1 MNKWLLLA
9 FLCLIFV
16 VYTVDRALLGILALP
31 IQQDTGISNVRFG
44 VLSAGIFWTYAI
56 CVPFSGLIG
65 DRYNRM
71 LIIGLAALA
80 WSVMT
85 VLAGFSTGFWSLFL
99 LVSVAI
105 VIPQTLYGPSA
116 NALIASCH
124 GDTRTVAMS
133 CHQGAYFVGWFI
145 SGMTVTAIVSKFGS
159 WRAAFLVF
167 GIVGILLGGWFL
179 VVGCRAGRLLRE
191 HISGRRSLPIG
202 ESLRAFFG
210 CPTALFC
217 GMGYVAQVFVSY
229 GYCAW
234 GPKFVAEKFGLSVSQ
249 AGTGVMF
256 WHYAASLVAVLAAG
270 LVTDR
275 LIGRWPRIRM
285 ILSMCAMILSVPA
298 LVVFGRCSHLV
309 AVWAAAAVFGVT
321 QGVQGANQFTAVF
334 DVVPAACRSSSVGFL
349 NVMAGLC
356 GSLAPIMLGA
366 LSQRQGVEGFELGFS
381 LMGTL
386 QGVTVFAVAAACFV
400 TFRKDQAR
408 QRRTESLRG
417 MTI

>member
-1 MNKWLLLA
+1 MNKWILLF

-56 CVPFSGLIG
+56 CVPFSGLVG

-71 LIIGLAALA
+71 LIIGLAALS

-85 VLAGFSTGFWSLFL
+85 VLAGFASGFWSLFL

-133 CHQGAYFVGWFI
+133 CHQGAYFVGWFV
-145 SGMTVTAIVSKFGS
+145 SGMAVTAVVSKFGS

-167 GIVGILLGGWFL
+167 GAVGILLGGWFL
-179 VVGCRAGRLLRE
+179 VMGCRAGRLSRE
-191 HISGRRSLPIG
+191 HVSGRSLPIG

-256 WHYAASLVAVLAAG
+256 WHYAASLVAVLVTG

-285 ILSMCAMILSVPA
+285 VLSMCAMILSVPA
-298 LVVFGRCSHLV
+298 LVVFGQCPRLAV
-309 AVWAAAAVFGVT
+309 VWAAAAVFGVT

-366 LSQRQGVEGFELGFS
+366 LSQRQGVAGFELGFS

-386 QGVTVFAVAAACFV
+386 QGVTVFAVAAACFM
-400 TFRKDQAR
+400 TFRKDKER
-408 QRRTESLRG
+408 IET
-417 MTI
+417 

>member
-1 MNKWLLLA
+1 MNKWILLF

-56 CVPFSGLIG
+56 CVPFSGLVG

-71 LIIGLAALA
+71 LIIGLAALS

-85 VLAGFSTGFWSLFL
+85 VLAGFASGFWSLFL
-99 LVSVAI
+99 LVSVTI

-133 CHQGAYFVGWFI
+133 CHQGAYFVGWFV
-145 SGMTVTAIVSKFGS
+145 SGMAVTAVVSKLGS
-159 WRAAFLVF
+159 WRAAFYAF
-167 GIVGILLGGWFL
+167 GIIGILLGGLFL
-179 VVGCRAGRLLRE
+179 VMGYRAGRMSRE
-191 HISGRRSLPIG
+191 RGSAKGLPIG

-210 CPTALFC
+210 CPTALLC

-256 WHYAASLVAVLAAG
+256 WHYAASLVAVLVTG

-285 ILSMCAMILSVPA
+285 VLSMCAMILSVPA
-298 LVVFGRCSHLV
+298 LVVFGQCPRLAV
-309 AVWAAAAVFGVT
+309 VWAAAAVFGVT

-334 DVVPAACRSSSVGFL
+334 DVVPTACRSSSVGFL

-366 LSQRQGVEGFELGFS
+366 LSQRQGVAGFEFGFS

-386 QGVTVFAVAAACFV
+386 QGVTVFAVAAACFM
-400 TFRKDQAR
+400 TFRKDKER
-408 QRRTESLRG
+408 IET
-417 MTI
+417 

>member
-1 MNKWLLLA
+1 MNKWVLLVS
-9 FLCLIFV
+9 LCLIFV

-71 LIIGLAALA
+71 LIIGFAALS

-85 VLAGFSTGFWSLFL
+85 VLAGFASGFWSLFL

-133 CHQGAYFVGWFI
+133 CHQGAYYVGWFI
-145 SGMTVTAIVSKFGS
+145 SGMAVTAVVSKFGS

-179 VVGCRAGRLLRE
+179 VMGCRAGRTSRE
-191 HISGRRSLPIG
+191 HGSRRGLSVV

-256 WHYAASLVAVLAAG
+256 WHYAASLVAVLVTG
-270 LVTDR
+270 FVTDR

-285 ILSMCAMILSVPA
+285 ILSMCAMIVSVPA
-298 LVVFGRCSHLV
+298 LVVFGRCPHLA

-334 DVVPAACRSSSVGFL
+334 DVVPADCRSSSVGFL

-366 LSQRQGVEGFELGFS
+366 LSQWRGVAGFEMGFS

-386 QGVTVFAVAAACFV
+386 QGVMVFAVAVACFL
-400 TFRKDQAR
+400 TFQKDR
-408 QRRTESLRG
+408 ERIGR
-417 MTI
+417 